1 MGLSAVPS
9 KDKAGGRFMSN
20 RGNEGLGVSTEE
32 LKTFARLTGHENVH
46 SLNREDLVTTSFE
59 ISHHTDIPHV

>member
-1 MGLSAVPS
+1 
-9 KDKAGGRFMSN
+9 
-20 RGNEGLGVSTEE
+20 
-32 LKTFARLTGHENVH
+32 LTGHDDVH